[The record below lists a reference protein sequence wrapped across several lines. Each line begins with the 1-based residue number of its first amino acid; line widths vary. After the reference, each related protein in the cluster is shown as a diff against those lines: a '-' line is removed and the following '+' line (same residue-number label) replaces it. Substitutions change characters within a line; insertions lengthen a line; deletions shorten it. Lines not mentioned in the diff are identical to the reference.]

1 LYRATGSQQN
11 HHPYKKKSFHNFIN
25 LTFAAKVDI
34 ISWTDKTSVLN
45 IKSGFTFIQ
54 ENILIFA
61 AKLLKQIKKNIKE
74 WFRGKK

>member
-11 HHPYKKKSFHNFIN
+11 HYPYKKKSFHNLIN

-34 ISWTDKTSVLN
+34 ISLTDKTSVLN